1 VYGKVN
7 GIPVDPPYY
16 RYTAL
21 LNQSGTSDPTVDVKE
36 SSFGDIVWTRVGPG
50 DYIGTI
56 QNYDIGTI
64 LPSEII
70 VIVSNSIFN
79 CLISALYQMTNNT
92 IVINTTQIGVGFADN
107 LLFYTPIEIR
117 YYKP

>member
-1 VYGKVN
+1 M
-7 GIPVDPPYY
+7 
-16 RYTAL
+16 
-21 LNQSGTSDPTVDVKE
+21 LNQTGTADPTADVKE

-56 QNYDIGTI
+56 QNWEIGTI

-70 VIVSNSIFN
+70 VIVSNTIFD
-79 CLISALYQMTNNT
+79 CLISALYQITNNT

>member
-1 VYGKVN
+1 MVQVN

-16 RYTAL
+16 SYVAL
-21 LNQSGTSDPTVDVKE
+21 LNQTGTANPTVDVKE
-36 SSFGDIVWTRVGPG
+36 SSFGDIDWVRNGAG
-50 DYIGTI
+50 DYEGYITRW
-56 QNYDIGTI
+56 DATTI
-64 LPSEII
+64 LPSEI
-70 VIVSNSIFN
+70 VVMVSNSIYD
-79 CLISALYQMTNNT
+79 CLISALYQVTNNS